1 MQNIQLGVVILVLK
15 KVNFANKLI
24 TTIKDKLSNPNPN
37 VEFMYNSCHTILYF
51 FQNRYFLLKKKPIQT
66 GLLLTNYNEKF

>member
-24 TTIKDKLSNPNPN
+24 TTIKGKLSNPNPN
-37 VEFMYNSCHTILYF
+37 VEFMYNSYHTILF
-51 FQNRYFLLKKKPIQT
+51 FLKNRYFLLKKT
-66 GLLLTNYNEKF
+66 YTNRFVAHKL